1 MSSKSRRTK
10 PVQKAEILGGST
22 GVDANNPGPFSVV
35 GAPGTA
41 IYGGQLVSKE
51 KESSLQGR
59 QKYITFS
66 NMLANTAIV
75 AAGVRYFTDLA
86 SKAEWSVEAADD
98 SSKAEEMA
106 ELVQEIMG
114 DMTTPWHRV
123 IKRLSMFG
131 MYGFA
136 VAEWTAK
143 RRDDGVIGLLDIE
156 PRSQKTIEKWE
167 LDMSGTVTGIIQTD
181 PQTGKEIYLPRGKCI
196 YVVDDTLD
204 DSPEGLGLFRHLVK
218 IASRLEKYELLEHWG
233 FETDLRGVPVARG
246 PFTDMEV
253 MVKAGTLS
261 RAQATA
267 LKAPML
273 DFIENHNRSPE
284 LGMLLDSKTYQTTDE
299 RSTPSA
305 VRQWDVELLKGDPQS
320 VEEIAAAIERLNRE
334 MARVL
339 GVEQLLLGS
348 DSAGSHALSKDK
360 TQAFGL
366 MVDSAIKEMKEV
378 MERDLLDTLW
388 SLNGWDD
395 ELKPSFKIEKI
406 QYRDIEQV
414 TGALEQLSRAGFTM
428 DANDPAGNEI
438 RAILGLSERPEQEEI
453 DMDLALNGI
462 NPMLPDGT
470 PNPAAQGA
478 PGEEP
483 EGEDEEEALEPED
496 DGKDKDKKAEKMMA
510 RVLRKMFG
518 GRA

>member
-1 MSSKSRRTK
+1 MSNRNSKGQF
-10 PVQKAEILGGST
+10 QKAAPEKILGGST
-22 GVDANNPGPFSVV
+22 GVEATNPGPFSVV

-41 IYGGQLVSKE
+41 IYGGQVVSKE
-51 KESSLQGR
+51 KESRLIGR

-106 ELVQEIMG
+106 ELVEEIMG

-123 IKRLSMFG
+123 IKRLSMFT

-136 VAEWTAK
+136 LAEWTAK
-143 RRDDGVIGLLDIE
+143 RREDGVIGLLDIE

-167 LDMSGTVTGIIQTD
+167 LDMSGTVTGFIQTN
-181 PQTGKEIYLPRGKCI
+181 PQTGAEIYLPRGKCI

-218 IASRLEKYELLEHWG
+218 IAERLEKYELLEHWG

-246 PFTDMEV
+246 PFTDMEM

-267 LKAPML
+267 LQAPML

-284 LGMLLDSKTYQTTDE
+284 LGMLLDSRTYQTTDE
-299 RSTPSA
+299 KKSPSP
-305 VRQWDVELLKGDPQS
+305 VKQWDVELLKGDPQGQ
-320 VEEIAAAIERLNRE
+320 EEMAAAIERLNRE

-348 DSAGSHALSKDK
+348 DSSGSHALSRDK

-388 SLNGWDD
+388 ALNGWDED
-395 ELKPSFKIEKI
+395 LKPKFKIEKI

-428 DANDPAGNEI
+428 DANDPAGDEI

-453 DMDLALNGI
+453 DMDLALNGV

-470 PNPAAQGA
+470 PNPAFDPEAD
-478 PGEEP
+478 PEEDL
-483 EGEDEEEALEPED
+483 EESEEEEATEPED
-496 DGKDKDKKAEKMMA
+496 KGKDKKLKKALERM
-510 RVLRKMFG
+510 RR
-518 GRA
+518 RTR

>member
-1 MSSKSRRTK
+1 MSKPRNTK
-10 PVQKAEILGGST
+10 GQFAKAEPLGGST
-22 GVDANNPGPFSVV
+22 GVDRTNPGPFSVV

-41 IYGGQLVSKE
+41 IYGGQVVSKE
-51 KESSLQGR
+51 KESRLIGR

-66 NMLANTAIV
+66 NMLANVSIV
-75 AAGVRYFTDLA
+75 AAGVRYFTNLVA
-86 SKAEWSVEAADD
+86 KAEWSVDPADD

-106 ELVQEIMG
+106 ELVEDIMG

-123 IKRLSMFG
+123 IKRMAMFT
-131 MYGFA
+131 MYGFS

-143 RRDDGVIGLLDIE
+143 KREDGVIGLLDIE

-167 LDMSGTVTGIIQTD
+167 LDESGTVTGFIQTD
-181 PQTGKEIYLPRGKCI
+181 PQNGKEIYLPRGKCI
-196 YVVDDTLD
+196 YVVDDSID

-218 IASRLEKYELLEHWG
+218 IAERLEKYELLEHWG

-253 MVKAGTLS
+253 MVQNGTLS

-299 RSTPSA
+299 RSTPSP
-305 VRQWDVELLKGDPQS
+305 VKQWDVELLKGEPQGM
-320 VEEIAAAIERLNRE
+320 EEVAAAIERLNRE
-334 MARVL
+334 MARIL

-348 DSAGSHALSKDK
+348 DSAGSHALSRDK

-366 MVDSAIKEMKEV
+366 MVDSALKEIKEV

-388 SLNGWDD
+388 SLNGWDED
-395 ELKPSFKIEKI
+395 LKPSFKIEKI

-414 TGALEQLSRAGFTM
+414 TGALEQLARAGATM
-428 DANDPAGNEI
+428 DINDPAVNEI
-438 RAILGLSERPEQEEI
+438 RAILGLSDAPEQEEV

-462 NPMLPDGT
+462 NPMLPNGM
-470 PNPAAQGA
+470 PNPAA
-478 PGEEP
+478 
-483 EGEDEEEALEPED
+483 EGLEDDDSADDEEATEPED
-496 DGKDKDKKAEKMMA
+496 EGKDKKAEKMMA

>member
-1 MSSKSRRTK
+1 MSSKSRRK
-10 PVQKAEILGGST
+10 RPVQKAEPLGGAT
-22 GVDANNPGPFSVV
+22 GVDRTNPGPFSVV

-51 KESSLQGR
+51 RESRLQGR

-75 AAGVRYFTDLA
+75 AAGARYFTDLLA
-86 SKAEWSVEAADD
+86 KAEWTVDPADD
-98 SSKAEEMA
+98 SEAAEKQA
-106 ELVQEIMG
+106 ELVEEIMR

-123 IKRLSMFG
+123 IKRLGMFT

-143 RRDDGVIGLLDIE
+143 RREDGVIGLLDIE

-167 LDMSGTVTGIIQTD
+167 LDESGTVTGIIQTD
-181 PQTGKEIYLPRGKCI
+181 PQNGKEIYLPRGKCI

-218 IASRLEKYELLEHWG
+218 IADRLETYELLEGWG
-233 FETDLRGVPVARG
+233 FQTDLRGVPVARG
-246 PFTDMEV
+246 PFTDLEI

-261 RAQATA
+261 RAQADA

-273 DFIENHNRSPE
+273 DFIENHNRNPE
-284 LGMLLDSKTYQTTDE
+284 LGMLLDSRTYQTTDE
-299 RSTPSA
+299 KNSPSP
-305 VRQWDVELLKGDPQS
+305 VKQWDVELLTGDPNGM
-320 VEEIAAAIERLNRE
+320 EEVAAAIERLNRE
-334 MARVL
+334 MARIL

-348 DSAGSHALSKDK
+348 DSAGSHALSRDK

-366 MVDSAIKEMKEV
+366 KVDSALKEIKEV
-378 MERDLLDTLW
+378 MERDLLKTLW
-388 SLNGWDD
+388 ALNGWDD
-395 ELKPSFKIEKI
+395 ELMPSFKIEKI

-414 TGALEQLSRAGFTM
+414 TGALEQMARAGATM
-428 DANDPAGNEI
+428 DLNDPAVNEI
-438 RAILGLSERPEQEEI
+438 RAILGLSDAPEQEEI
-453 DMDLALNGI
+453 DMDLALNGV

-470 PNPAAQGA
+470 PNPAADPAAQ
-478 PGEEP
+478 E
-483 EGEDEEEALEPED
+483 EEEATEPED
-496 DGKDKDKKAEKMMA
+496 KGDEKKTEKLIV
-510 RVLRKMFG
+510 RVIKRMLG
-518 GRA
+518 